1 MGMHLVSK
9 EDAYMALEHPTRR
22 PLTSLATT
30 TIYGYKTHGIS
41 TDTTEISLLL
51 QRHSNHGYA
60 SDIVGRCIYDSQA
73 SDGAAS
79 DLTEYDD
86 IV

>member
-30 TIYGYKTHGIS
+30 TIYGYKNNGIS
-41 TDTTEISLLL
+41 TDNTEILLLL
-51 QRHSNHGYA
+51 QRHPSHGYA

-73 SDGAAS
+73 SYRAAS
-79 DLTEYDD
+79 DLTGYDN